1 MGGGGGRRSP
11 DSLPPLL
18 QDCRMYNDNSKIHD
32 QFCVCK
38 KFNFEHC
45 QNLWIKEHHCLPN
58 LLYIV
63 NQMTMIIQWLK
74 RRWGVSVKCVCMHHE
89 VICLQLSIVQMS
101 FNIFHYFFF
110 YEQLYVALGGKLLI
124 TIEIYCKGI
133 ANYILLS

>member
-1 MGGGGGRRSP
+1 
-11 DSLPPLL
+11 
-18 QDCRMYNDNSKIHD
+18 
-32 QFCVCK
+32 
-38 KFNFEHC
+38 
-45 QNLWIKEHHCLPN
+45 
-58 LLYIV
+58 
-63 NQMTMIIQWLK
+63 
-74 RRWGVSVKCVCMHHE
+74 MHHE